1 MTGTIARLGF
11 AAILCAWTAQ
21 EDLSWIDK
29 KIAELQPRAS
39 EKKFD
44 EIGWVRELRE
54 AERLAKE
61 NGRGVFL
68 FTHDG
73 RMATGRC

>member
-1 MTGTIARLGF
+1 MTMLAKLGL
-11 AAILCAWTAQ
+11 AAILLGLSSQ

-29 KIAELQPRAS
+29 KIEDLQPKSS

-44 EIGWVRELRE
+44 QIGWVRELRE

-61 NGRGVFL
+61 HGRGVFL